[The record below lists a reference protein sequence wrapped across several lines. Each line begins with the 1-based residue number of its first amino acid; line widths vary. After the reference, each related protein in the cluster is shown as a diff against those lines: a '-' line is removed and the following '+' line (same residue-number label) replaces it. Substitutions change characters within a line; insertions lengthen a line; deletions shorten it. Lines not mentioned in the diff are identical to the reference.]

1 MDWRDYNYQIARMSY
16 RQKKSEHRIS
26 TSITVA
32 VWTTVMFL
40 FFTSCGGS
48 KKQLAD
54 AIDDKDSLP
63 DMKNIG
69 VTSFVSDSGMIRY
82 KIVTDEWLIYSK
94 KNPPYWAFEKGL
106 YIEKFDTLF
115 RVDASIKADT
125 AYYHE
130 KKEIW
135 ELRGNVHIQNQ
146 AGDKFDTELLFWNQA
161 KEKIYSDKFIKI
173 EQEDKILTG
182 YGFESDQQMNEY
194 VIMKPEGIFTIEDN
208 APIDTTQTG
217 KV

>member
-1 MDWRDYNYQIARMSY
+1 MSY
-16 RQKKSEHRIS
+16 RQRNLKYRIS
-26 TSITVA
+26 ISITAA
-32 VWTTVMFL
+32 VWAAVMFL
-40 FFTSCGGS
+40 FFPSCGGKN
-48 KKQLAD
+48 KKLAE
-54 AIDDKDSLP
+54 AIDEKDSLP
-63 DMKNIG
+63 DMRSIG
-69 VTSFVSDSGMIRY
+69 ITSFVSDSGMIRY
-82 KIVTDEWLIYSK
+82 KIVTEEWLIFSK

-106 YIEKFDTLF
+106 YLEKFDTLF

-146 AGDKFDTELLFWNQA
+146 TGDKFDTELLFWDQA
-161 KEKIYSDKFIKI
+161 KEKIYSDRFIRI

-182 YGFESDQQMNEY
+182 YGFESNQQMTEY
-194 VIMKPEGIFTIEDN
+194 EIMNPQGIFTVEDT
-208 APIDTTQTG
+208 APVDTTQTG

>member
-1 MDWRDYNYQIARMSY
+1 MSY
-16 RQKKSEHRIS
+16 RQRNFKYRIYI
-26 TSITVA
+26 SITVA
-32 VWTTVMFL
+32 VWATVMFL
-40 FFTSCGGS
+40 FFPSCSGN
-48 KKQLAD
+48 KKKLAE
-54 AIDDKDSLP
+54 AIDENDSLP
-63 DMKNIG
+63 TMHSTG

-94 KNPPYWAFEKGL
+94 RNPPYWAFEKGL
-106 YIEKFDTLF
+106 YLEKFDTLF

-146 AGDKFDTELLFWNQA
+146 IGDKFDTELLFWDQS

-173 EQEDKILTG
+173 EQTDKVLTG
-182 YGFESDQQMNEY
+182 YGFESNQEMTEY
-194 VIMKPEGIFTIEDN
+194 EILKPQGIFTVEDA
-208 APIDTTQTG
+208 APTDTVQTG